1 MTTQTDPAI
10 RSAVDAALSAAA
22 TENER
27 VQKRKAGASYS
38 PDLSATPD
46 CVTSEDP
53 VPNESVS
60 PPAA

>member
-27 VQKRKAGASYS
+27 VQKRKAGPPTA
-38 PDLSATPD
+38 P
-46 CVTSEDP
+46 TSQR
-53 VPNESVS
+53 
-60 PPAA
+60 PPTV